1 MPRYADDRLRRVFE
15 GNGFLLLDGAM
26 GTMLQKSGMPAGESP
41 EAFLLEH
48 PEKIRAVHEA
58 YVAAGSDAVTT
69 CTFGANPI
77 KEPELDIELVY
88 NVAVREAKLSGAK
101 YVAADVGPT
110 GGLLAPLGTLSWDE
124 VYDCYAVSARAIAAT
139 DADFILIETMAD
151 LAETKAA
158 LLAMKDLTDL
168 PVVTSLTFGEDGLTF
183 LGTPP
188 EVAAATMDALGADA
202 IGVNCSLGPDALS
215 ELVRRMAPYTSK
227 PLICQANA
235 GLPRIEAG
243 VTTYGITPEDY
254 AGAAHLL
261 LDAGVTLIGGCC
273 GTTPDY
279 IARLR
284 ALVDG
289 AELHVRET
297 RPLFSAASSRK
308 IVAFEPDARE
318 VHVIGERINPT
329 GRKKLKEALRAGDV
343 DLCMADAIAQ
353 VEAGAEILDVNVGL
367 PEIDEVATLSR
378 VVEAVGSVVDAPLQI
393 DSTDPAAVEAALK
406 SYAGKPLVNSVN
418 GSAESMANVLPL
430 VARYGANVLALT
442 LDENGIPETAE
453 QRFAIAE
460 RIVREAATYGI
471 GPERIVVDC
480 LAMAAS
486 TNQAQVGEILRAI
499 SMVRERLGCATTL
512 GVSNISFGLPA
523 RELVNSVFLAN
534 AISAGL
540 NLPIMNPLSDR
551 MREVVDTER
560 VLLGQDAGCGAFI
573 EGYADWKPAA
583 GRAAAEKAVEAAVDG
598 GDLKAVA
605 YESILKGRA
614 KPTAEAIQTLLADTD
629 PLDLIDHVLIAA
641 LDEVGARFEK
651 GTLFL
656 PQLMASA
663 EAAKAGFDVIRARL
677 PKDDAGGRGTV
688 VLATVKGDIHDIGKN
703 IVGMLLEN
711 YGYDVVDL
719 GRDVEPA
726 RVVEAVKET
735 GAKLVGLSALMT
747 TTVGAMADTIA
758 LLRAEGLDTKV
769 MVGGA
774 VLTQEYA
781 DMVGADFYT
790 KDATQSARV
799 CQEVLG

>member
-1 MPRYADDRLRRVFE
+1 VFAGSE
-15 GNGFLLLDGAM
+15 FLLLDGAM
-26 GTMLQKSGMPAGESP
+26 GTMLQKTGMPAGESP
-41 EAFLLEH
+41 EAFLLDH

-88 NVAVREAKLSGAK
+88 NAAVREAKLSGAK

-202 IGVNCSLGPDALS
+202 IGVNCSLGPDALAG
-215 ELVRRMAPYTSK
+215 LVRRMAPYTDK

-243 VTTYGITPEDY
+243 VTTYAVTPEDY
-254 AGAAHLL
+254 AGAASMLL
-261 LDAGVTLIGGCC
+261 EAGVTLMGGCC

-284 ALVDG
+284 ELVDA
-289 AELHVRET
+289 AEVHPRET
-297 RPLFSAASSRK
+297 RRLFSAASSRK
-308 IVAFEPDARE
+308 LVAFEPDARE
-318 VHVIGERINPT
+318 VHVVGERINPT
-329 GRKKLKEALRAGDV
+329 GRKKLKEALRSGDV

-353 VEAGAEILDVNVGL
+353 VDAGAEILDVNVGL
-367 PEIDEVATLSR
+367 PEIDEVAMLSR

-418 GSAESMANVLPL
+418 GSADSMAKVLPV

-442 LDENGIPETAE
+442 LDEDGIPETAE
-453 QRFAIAE
+453 ERFAIAE
-460 RIVREAATYGI
+460 RIVNEAAGYGI

-499 SMVRERLGCATTL
+499 SMVRERLGSATAL

-523 RELVNSVFLAN
+523 RELVNSVFLAD
-534 AISAGL
+534 AITAGL
-540 NLPIMNPLSDR
+540 NLPILNPLSPR
-551 MREVVDTER
+551 MREVVETER
-560 VLLGQDAGCGAFI
+560 VLLGQDAGCVSFI

-583 GRAAAEKAVEAAVDG
+583 GRAAAEKTVEVAADA
-598 GDLKAVA
+598 GDLRAVA

-614 KPTAEAIQTLLADTD
+614 KPTAEAISTLLADAD
-629 PLDLIDHVLIAA
+629 PLDLVDHVLIAA

-663 EAAKAGFDVIRARL
+663 EAAKAGFDVIRERL
-677 PKDDAGGRGTV
+677 PRDDAGGRGTV
-688 VLATVKGDIHDIGKN
+688 ILATVKGDIHDIGKN

-758 LLRAEGLDTKV
+758 LLRAEGIDTKV